1 MCLPPWIYYGVDRR
15 ETPSSLPCANILH
28 CFKISCQL
36 LKVNIRVSSF
46 SGVIILSRL
55 KCLWILNLS
64 TKVLVLHE
72 VTLWATASQLHI
84 NCSGA
89 RTSREKTQ
97 RGKWRSSGDLLR
109 RALRSPWEGRKDSQ
123 ATSYALTPGRS
134 TVNIL
139 NNLTYFVHLTSPSTP
154 SLNIMSNT
162 LSLNHISFFK
172 RTLLTNMKLTPP
184 KESIIASPVLWTT
197 KKG

>member
-97 RGKWRSSGDLLR
+97 RGKWRFPGDLLT
-109 RALRSPWEGRKDSQ
+109 EGSETTVGRQEGFPGHVLCSHSRKDYCQ
-123 ATSYALTPGRS
+123 HAQQL
-134 TVNIL
+134 NIL
-139 NNLTYFVHLTSPSTP
+139 C
-154 SLNIMSNT
+154 
-162 LSLNHISFFK
+162 
-172 RTLLTNMKLTPP
+172 PP
-184 KESIIASPVLWTT
+184 HFSQHSVTEHNEQYLIIKSYIFL
-197 KKG
+197 

>member
-1 MCLPPWIYYGVDRR
+1 MCLPPWIYYGEDRR

-46 SGVIILSRL
+46 SGVIILSWL

-89 RTSREKTQ
+89 RTSREKIQ
-97 RGKWRSSGDLLR
+97 RGKWRFQGDLLT
-109 RALRSPWEGRKDSQ
+109 EGSEITVGRRKDSL
-123 ATSYALTPGRS
+123 ARSSALTPRKVYS
-134 TVNIL
+134 QHSQQLNIL
-139 NNLTYFVHLTSPSTP
+139 CPPHFSQPSVTE
-154 SLNIMSNT
+154 
-162 LSLNHISFFK
+162 H
-172 RTLLTNMKLTPP
+172 
-184 KESIIASPVLWTT
+184 T
-197 KKG
+197 KQ